1 MGLHQNGFRD
11 NIGVFRYAGLTASN
25 GAIPSALPIN
35 TACTGAMRNLTAGE
49 GITDDKVGL
58 PVGYLEGGSWLLPQK
73 PGLLSSYLNAR
84 LSVTA
89 TATGVLGLP
98 GSGSAS
104 FAVTTN
110 NPVGGLIV
118 SGSGSASLAVT
129 TNNPILSASV
139 NGAGS
144 ASLSVTPNT
153 PILGAIAGLSG
164 SASLAINTN
173 SPVMYPLDDSSP
185 LRTGSASFSFSAT
198 LEPYAVGHM
207 TGTALPYTELSPQ
220 SLASAVWD
228 SILADFQRDGSAGKA
243 LSTAS
248 SGGVDLGL
256 MSDAVWE
263 HAEAEQVSDFLGIVM
278 RIMRNKTV
286 TNPVNGTMTVFSDDG
301 VTPLYVAPLYEDVA
315 GAQPYRGQGADR
327 RERLE

>member
-1 MGLHQNGFRD
+1 MGLHQNGYRD

-35 TACTGAMRNLTAGE
+35 TALTGAMRNLTAGE

-89 TATGVLGLP
+89 TATGVRGLP

-104 FAVTTN
+104 FAITTN

-118 SGSGSASLAVT
+118 SGEGSASLAIN
-129 TNNPILSASV
+129 TNNPVLSASV

-164 SASLAINTN
+164 SAF
-173 SPVMYPLDDSSP
+173 
-185 LRTGSASFSFSAT
+185 FSFSAT

-243 LSTAS
+243 LSTAGA
-248 SGGVDLGL
+248 GGVDLSAL
-256 MSDAVWE
+256 SAAVL
-263 HAEAEQVSDFLGIVM
+263 AALEATAI
-278 RIMRNKTV
+278 
-286 TNPVNGTMTVFSDDG
+286 PVNVTAINGAALSGTG
-301 VTPLYVAPLYEDVA
+301 VTGDEWGPA
-315 GAQPYRGQGADR
+315 
-327 RERLE
+327 